1 MQKLLKQVK
10 RSPSRT
16 IIGTDARLELFG
28 PSNVKWGLNPRVCMR
43 CGPWWQPPPSAQV
56 EGHSGKEQARDG
68 VEMRTQWEIGHLSA
82 SSAARQ
88 GTCIAFQSDSNNR
101 VPKQC
106 FTHKEC
112 CFLENR
118 FFFPYNILWLL
129 FFLLPLPPDSPNLR
143 SQPNL
148 HPLHCISF
156 SLYTKQVS
164 KNINRIKYG
173 KNEKKTE

>member
-68 VEMRTQWEIGHLSA
+68 VEMRTQWETGHLSA

-118 FFFPYNILWLL
+118 FFSLIIYCDYCFPSSRSLQTLPTSAPNQIYTHYIVFLSHYTPNRYPKIL
-129 FFLLPLPPDSPNLR
+129 
-143 SQPNL
+143 
-148 HPLHCISF
+148 I
-156 SLYTKQVS
+156 
-164 KNINRIKYG
+164 
-173 KNEKKTE
+173 E